1 MKEKYNT
8 YVCTYATCS
17 ASYFVMLHNVYYY
30 VCISIATHTNTRY
43 KICIIATPSI
53 MYNALL

>member
-30 VCISIATHTNTRY
+30 VCCHTHTHITKY
-43 KICIIATPSI
+43 VFIATPSI